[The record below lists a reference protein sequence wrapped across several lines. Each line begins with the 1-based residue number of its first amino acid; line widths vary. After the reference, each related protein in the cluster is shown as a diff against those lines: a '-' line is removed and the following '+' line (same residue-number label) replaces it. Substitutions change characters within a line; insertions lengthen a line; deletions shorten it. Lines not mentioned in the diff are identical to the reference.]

1 MLQEQ
6 ENQELRRYQAKLVML
21 DENKV
26 KGHLSS
32 QEQDKITIL
41 LTENHSIRQIS
52 KILGRS
58 TISRELR
65 RENAL

>member
-6 ENQELRRYQAKLVML
+6 EKQELRAYQAKLVML

-32 QEQDKITIL
+32 LERDKITIL
-41 LTENHSIRQIS
+41 LTENHSINS
-52 KILGRS
+52 KNIR
-58 TISRELR
+58 TQP
-65 RENAL
+65 